1 MCVCACVC
9 QAELHGRNLTF
20 HLVVIRPMLS
30 RIYESQ
36 PLSNGGKRTSRSG
49 YRTVRKDS
57 EVDEMLFGITKPGDT
72 NKSEVTREVEVRSF
86 ALA

>member
-1 MCVCACVC
+1 M
-9 QAELHGRNLTF
+9 H
-20 HLVVIRPMLS
+20 VVVVRRMWS
-30 RIYESQ
+30 RVRESQ

-72 NKSEVTREVEVRSF
+72 NKSEVTREVEVRSLV
-86 ALA
+86 LA